1 MDRKHR
7 ENMLEALL
15 MAEERA
21 RGEADGGADGAD
33 PTIGDRDAGAL
44 EAEGLL
50 VRQGSRLVLTDE
62 GRAMAEDV
70 TRRHRLTEVLL
81 ASLLGLD
88 KERASE
94 IGCIVEHDI
103 RPEMVDGICTLL
115 GHPTTCPHGGPI
127 PPGACCKDGR
137 TTVESQVVPLTALQ
151 PGESGRIIYIKPRDH
166 QRLHRLTSLGVTP
179 GLIVEMHRRRPAFCI
194 HFEGTD
200 LALDADVAED
210 IHVSRLTGSVPP
222 GNSNTY

>member
-7 ENMLEALL
+7 ENILESLL

-21 RGEADGGADGAD
+21 RGDADGGADGAD
-33 PTIGDRDAGAL
+33 PAIGDE
-44 EAEGLL
+44 EARLLVREGLL
-50 VRQGSRLVLTDE
+50 IRQGDDLVLTQE
-62 GRAMAEDV
+62 GRVMAEDV

-88 KERASE
+88 KERATE

-115 GHPTTCPHGGPI
+115 GHPITCPHGGPI
-127 PPGACCKDGR
+127 PPGDCCKDRR
-137 TTVESQVVPLTALQ
+137 TTVESQVVPLTTLR

-179 GLIVEMHRRRPAFCI
+179 GLIVEMHRRRPALCI

-200 LALDADVAED
+200 LALDDDVAED
-210 IHVSRLTGSVPP
+210 IHVSRLANSVPP
-222 GNSNTY
+222 GPRKGH

>member
-15 MAEERA
+15 MAEERVH
-21 RGEADGGADGAD
+21 GEADGGADGAD
-33 PTIGDRDAGAL
+33 TAIGDEDIRSL
-44 EAEGLL
+44 EREGLL
-50 VRQGSRLVLTDE
+50 TRQDTRLVLTTE
-62 GRAMAEDV
+62 GRAVAEDV

-88 KERASE
+88 KERATE

-115 GHPTTCPHGGPI
+115 GHPSTCPHGGPI
-127 PPGACCKDGR
+127 PPGLCCKDRR
-137 TTVESQVVPLTALQ
+137 TMVESQVVPLTTLE

-210 IHVSRLTGSVPP
+210 IHVSRLTSSIPP
-222 GNSNTY
+222 AR